1 MKNSDRFSLSL
12 LADEFSVDEMGKIS
26 GMEAQNRE
34 LEVNPQV
41 FADCVKVLKNT
52 RPSSDQENGISDD
65 DLRALFS
72 SKRN

>member
-1 MKNSDRFSLSL
+1 
-12 LADEFSVDEMGKIS
+12 MGKIS